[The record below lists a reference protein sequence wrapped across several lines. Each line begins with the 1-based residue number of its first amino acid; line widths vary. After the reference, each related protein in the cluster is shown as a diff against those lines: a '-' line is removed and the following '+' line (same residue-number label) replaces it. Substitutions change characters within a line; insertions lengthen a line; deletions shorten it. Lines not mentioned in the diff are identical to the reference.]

1 MDKYKNATVAK
12 NMLFEDLQ
20 NQGVQPHL
28 ITLWKEKLDKYIHVE
43 SGDDFDVGNYYRW
56 INLTQD
62 PLHLNMGALLSNI
75 NINANVLLTTMIISD
90 TDSNTESEY
99 TYSDTTNTT
108 NTTNTVD
115 GMYNFTFKSFM
126 NKYFTISSEN
136 TYFFKKLT
144 KEELDIV
151 KLFSI
156 L

>member
-1 MDKYKNATVAK
+1 MDKYKNATVSK

>member
-1 MDKYKNATVAK
+1 MNKYKNAIISK

-28 ITLWKEKLDKYIHVE
+28 ITLWKEKLDKYIYVE

-56 INLTQD
+56 INLTLD

-75 NINANVLLTTMIISD
+75 NINANVLLTTMINSD

-99 TYSDTTNTT
+99 TYSDTT